1 MREVGATQ
9 DGGPGSGRVVA
20 SRGRGSRETGTLK
33 PVSAGNSKDV
43 WLHALTAIDT

>member
-20 SRGRGSRETGTLK
+20 SREGA
-33 PVSAGNSKDV
+33 AGK
-43 WLHALTAIDT
+43 LEH